1 MKIKQLDTILES
13 ILKRTYLSDY
23 CFASKDLDGIL
34 DRREDE
40 GFEKEWIDSHKR
52 IEAKFSDSNLS
63 EETKEKIE
71 EIRKE
76 SFLATSRATEQHEIA
91 SYVSDDFDL
100 IAKNIALGLADPF
113 IDSLFEKY
121 IQDKLPEGN

>member
-1 MKIKQLDTILES
+1 MKQLDTILES
-13 ILKRTYLSDY
+13 ILQKDLLSDH
-23 CFASKDLDGIL
+23 CFASQDLDEIL
-34 DRREDE
+34 DRRDKES
-40 GFEKEWIDSHKR
+40 FEKKWIESHR
-52 IEAKFSDSNLS
+52 LVEARFSESS
-63 EETKEKIE
+63 QPHEIKEKIE

-100 IAKNIALGLADPF
+100 IAKNIALELADPF
-113 IDSLFEKY
+113 LDSLFKIY